1 MPIAAFGCAN
11 NPSMSTLTLDA
22 LQVAAATAAVAAA
35 SLTGFGLRHAP
46 QRGWRWWMAACWLAA
61 FGAVLA
67 ATSAHPLVRFV
78 AELLLLQW
86 PLTLL
91 IGLRRF
97 HARDALPLHA
107 RIDFALILAAVPL
120 LAATFAVG
128 PAHAPAPAAPFAS
141 GFAPTLA
148 PSFAPWAAAALGSAG
163 LLYAAMVALRTPAGH
178 ATPPL
183 QALAASQ
190 CLLAF
195 APLAALPLPGA
206 DSAEALRSTLDPLVP
221 RAVAAALGLM
231 VAAFVLLTMVGQRT
245 ERQLRE
251 SRQRLRTLANI
262 DALTQVPNRRHFGD
276 LATLA
281 LRRDAPGSA
290 VLAMFDVDHFK
301 GINDSLGHAAGD
313 RALTL
318 VAGSMLEHLRAEDV
332 PGRLGGDEFALLLR
346 GAAVPAAIG
355 VAERIVLAVQ
365 RRTAEQALPRLTLSF
380 GVVQVLGD
388 ERIDDA
394 LRRADQALFEAK
406 RQGRN
411 CAVAAEGDE
420 AHPVFSESQRLGLA
434 AA

>member
-1 MPIAAFGCAN
+1 MPTA
-11 NPSMSTLTLDA
+11 SLDA

-35 SLTGFGLRHAP
+35 SLTGFGLRHAQ
-46 QRGWRWWMAACWLAA
+46 QRGWRWWMSAVWLAA
-61 FGAVLA
+61 CGTVLA
-67 ATSAHPLVRFV
+67 PAAGHTVVRFL
-78 AELLLLQW
+78 AEVLLLQW

-97 HARDALPLHA
+97 HARGALPLHA
-107 RIDFALILAAVPL
+107 SVDFGALLVGAPALA
-120 LAATFAVG
+120 LAFAV
-128 PAHAPAPAAPFAS
+128 APVQ
-141 GFAPTLA
+141 
-148 PSFAPWAAAALGSAG
+148 APWVAAAAGSLA
-163 LLYAAMVALRTPAGH
+163 LLYAAMVALRTPASH
-178 ATPPL
+178 ATPPM

-195 APLAALPLPGA
+195 APLASMPLPPAGI
-206 DSAEALRSTLDPLVP
+206 DSLALRTALDPLVP

-245 ERQLRE
+245 EQQLRE
-251 SRQRLRTLANI
+251 SRQRLRTLANM
-262 DALTQVPNRRHFGD
+262 DALTQVPNRRHFND
-276 LATLA
+276 LAVVA
-281 LRRDAPGSA
+281 LRHDPPGSA
-290 VLAMFDVDHFK
+290 VLLMFDVDHFK
-301 GINDSLGHAAGD
+301 RINDTLGHAAGD

-346 GAAVPAAIG
+346 GAGVPAAMG
-355 VAERIVLAVQ
+355 VAERIVHAVQ
-365 RRTAEQALPRLTLSF
+365 RRTGEQQLPRLTLSF
-380 GVVQVLGD
+380 GVVQVLGEEPLD
-388 ERIDDA
+388 EA

>member
-1 MPIAAFGCAN
+1 MPTA
-11 NPSMSTLTLDA
+11 PLDA
-22 LQVAAATAAVAAA
+22 LQVAAATAGVAAA
-35 SLTGFGLRHAP
+35 SLTGFGWRHAG
-46 QRGWRWWMAACWLAA
+46 QRGWRWWMAAVWLAA
-61 FGAVLA
+61 LGSVLA
-67 ATSAHPLVRFV
+67 AASAQVPVRFL
-78 AELLLLQW
+78 AEVLLLQW

-107 RIDFALILAAVPL
+107 SLDFGALLLAVPVLAAAF
-120 LAATFAVG
+120 AAT
-128 PAHAPAPAAPFAS
+128 PAQ
-141 GFAPTLA
+141 
-148 PSFAPWAAAALGSAG
+148 APWVAATAGSLL
-163 LLYAAMVALRTPAGH
+163 LLYAATVALRTPAGH

-183 QALAASQ
+183 QALAATQ

-195 APLAALPLPGA
+195 APLVAWPLGGGFGPIG
-206 DSAEALRSTLDPLVP
+206 SIDPLVP
-221 RAVAAALGLM
+221 RAVAAALGLT

-245 ERQLRE
+245 EQQLRE
-251 SRQRLRTLANI
+251 SRQRLRTLANM
-262 DALTQVPNRRHFGD
+262 DALTQVPNRRHFND
-276 LATLA
+276 LAGLA
-281 LRRDAPGSA
+281 LRNDPPGSA
-290 VLAMFDVDHFK
+290 VLLMFDVDHFK

-318 VAGSMLEHLRAEDV
+318 VASSMLEHLRAEDV

-346 GAAVPAAIG
+346 GAGVPAAIG
-355 VAERIVLAVQ
+355 VAGRIVHAVQ
-365 RRTAEQALPRLTLSF
+365 RRTALQQLPRLTLSF
-380 GVVQVLGD
+380 GLVQVLAN
-388 ERIDDA
+388 EPLDDA

>member
-1 MPIAAFGCAN
+1 MPVAAIGCAN
-11 NPSMSTLTLDA
+11 NPGMLTPTLDA

-61 FGAVLA
+61 AGAVLA
-67 ATSAHPLVRFV
+67 ASAASPLARFI
-78 AELLLLQW
+78 AEALLLQW

-107 RIDFALILAAVPL
+107 RIDFAFILAAVPL
-120 LAATFAVG
+120 LAAAFAG
-128 PAHAPAPAAPFAS
+128 APAQ
-141 GFAPTLA
+141 
-148 PSFAPWAAAALGSAG
+148 APWAAALLGSAG
-163 LLYAAMVALRTPAGH
+163 LLYAAMVALRTPPGH

-195 APLAALPLPGA
+195 APLAALPLAAGEPQ
-206 DSAEALRSTLDPLVP
+206 ALVLRTGLDPLVP

-365 RRTAEQALPRLTLSF
+365 RRSAEQALPLLTLSF

>member
-1 MPIAAFGCAN
+1 MPNA
-11 NPSMSTLTLDA
+11 PLDA
-22 LQVAAATAAVAAA
+22 LQVAAATALVAAA
-35 SLTGFGLRHAP
+35 SLTGFGVRHAQP
-46 QRGWRWWMAACWLAA
+46 RGWRWWLAAVWLAA
-61 FGAVLA
+61 LGTVLA
-67 ATSAHPLVRFV
+67 AASAHSLVRFL
-78 AELLLLQW
+78 AEGLLLQW

-107 RIDFALILAAVPL
+107 SIDFGALMVALPVLGLAF
-120 LAATFAVG
+120 AA
-128 PAHAPAPAAPFAS
+128 APAR
-141 GFAPTLA
+141 
-148 PSFAPWAAAALGSAG
+148 APWIAAAAGSLG
-163 LLYAAMVALRTPAGH
+163 LLYAATVALRTPASH

-183 QALAASQ
+183 QALAASL

-195 APLAALPLPGA
+195 APLAVWPLQSPPGDMA
-206 DSAEALRSTLDPLVP
+206 MLRAAADPLVP
-221 RAVAAALGLM
+221 RAVAVALGLM

-245 ERQLRE
+245 EQQLRE
-251 SRQRLRTLANI
+251 SRQRLRTLANM
-262 DALTQVPNRRHFGD
+262 DALTQVPNRRHFHD

-281 LRRDAPGSA
+281 LRNDPPGA
-290 VLAMFDVDHFK
+290 NVLLMYDVDHFK
-301 GINDSLGHAAGD
+301 GINDTLGHAAGD

-318 VAGSMLEHLRAEDV
+318 VAGSMLEHLRAQDV

-346 GAAVPAAIG
+346 GATVPAAMS
-355 VAERIVLAVQ
+355 VAERIVHAVQ
-365 RRTAEQALPRLTLSF
+365 RRTGEQHLPRLTLSF
-380 GVVQVLGD
+380 GVVQVLANEPLD
-388 ERIDDA
+388 EA

>member
-1 MPIAAFGCAN
+1 MPTA
-11 NPSMSTLTLDA
+11 SLDA

-35 SLTGFGLRHAP
+35 SLTGFGLRHAQ
-46 QRGWRWWMAACWLAA
+46 QRGWRWWMGAVWLAA
-61 FGAVLA
+61 FGTVLA
-67 ATSAHPLVRFV
+67 ATASHPVVRFL
-78 AELLLLQW
+78 AEVLLLQW

-97 HARDALPLHA
+97 HARGALPLHA
-107 RIDFALILAAVPL
+107 SVDFGALLFGVPALA
-120 LAATFAVG
+120 LAFAV
-128 PAHAPAPAAPFAS
+128 APAQ
-141 GFAPTLA
+141 
-148 PSFAPWAAAALGSAG
+148 APWAAAAAGSLA
-163 LLYAAMVALRTPAGH
+163 LLYAAMVALRTPASH
-178 ATPPL
+178 ATPPM

-195 APLAALPLPGA
+195 APLAALPLQAASGI
-206 DSAEALRSTLDPLVP
+206 DSLALRTALDPLVP

-245 ERQLRE
+245 EQQLRE
-251 SRQRLRTLANI
+251 SRQRLRTLANM
-262 DALTQVPNRRHFGD
+262 DALTQVPNRRHFND
-276 LATLA
+276 LAVVA
-281 LRRDAPGSA
+281 LRHDPPGSA
-290 VLAMFDVDHFK
+290 VLLMFDVDHFK
-301 GINDSLGHAAGD
+301 RINDTLGHAAGD

-346 GAAVPAAIG
+346 GAGVPAAMG
-355 VAERIVLAVQ
+355 VAERIVHAVQ
-365 RRTAEQALPRLTLSF
+365 RRTGEQQLPRLTLSF
-380 GVVQVLGD
+380 GVVQVLGEEPLD
-388 ERIDDA
+388 EA